1 MLGDLSFEK
10 RILIWDAY
18 RCHISN
24 QTKMKLKQ
32 MNVDS
37 SVIPGGT
44 TKFLQPADVVWNS
57 AFNAKVESKTNLIKK
72 L

>member
-1 MLGDLSFEK
+1 MSHK
-10 RILIWDAY
+10 Q
-18 RCHISN
+18 SN
-24 QTKMKLKQ
+24 KMKLKQ

-37 SVIPGGT
+37 CVIPGGT

-57 AFNAKVESKTNLIKK
+57 AFKAKVESKTNLIKK